1 MNEQTTWK
9 IEYFTEIAS
18 TNEYA
23 KTKRADRQNRIAVA
37 ESQSGGKGT
46 KGRSFSSGK
55 GGVYLS
61 MLTFYRE
68 FPAKNAFQIM
78 ASTAVAVAK
87 TLEAFGLKPVI
98 KWANDIFV
106 DGKKICG
113 ILIENTFSG
122 AYVDN
127 AVIGVGLN
135 VSNDLPAELDD
146 IAITMEQALKKRV
159 DVNAV
164 RDTLIAEL
172 KKTNGMDE
180 YLNRI
185 GYMGKR
191 ATLISNDT
199 TQVVTLR
206 SVDRQGG
213 LNVETSQGQIL
224 RFVAGEISLKLEE
237 KE

>member
-9 IEYFTEIAS
+9 IEYFTEIDS

-23 KTKRADRQNRIAVA
+23 KTKRAARQNRIAVA

-61 MLTFYRE
+61 MLTFYKE

-135 VSNDLPAELDD
+135 VSNELPAELND

-159 DVNAV
+159 DVNTV

-180 YLNRI
+180 YINRI
-185 GYMGKR
+185 GYMGKK
-191 ATLISNDT
+191 ATLICNDK

-206 SVDRQGG
+206 SVDSEGG
-213 LNVETSQGQIL
+213 LNVVTSQGETL

>member
-9 IEYFTEIAS
+9 IEYFTEIDS

-23 KTKRADRQNRIAVA
+23 KTKRAARQNRIAVA

-106 DGKKICG
+106 HGKKICG

-135 VSNDLPAELDD
+135 VSNELPAELND

-159 DVNAV
+159 DVNTV

-180 YLNRI
+180 YINRI
-185 GYMGKR
+185 GYMGKK
-191 ATLISNDT
+191 ATLICNDK
-199 TQVVTLR
+199 TQVVTLH
-206 SVDRQGG
+206 SVDSEGG
-213 LNVETSQGQIL
+213 LNVVTSQGETL

>member
-9 IEYFTEIAS
+9 IEYFTEIDS

-23 KTKRADRQNRIAVA
+23 KTKRAARQNRIAVA

-46 KGRSFSSGK
+46 KGRSFSSGR

-135 VSNDLPAELDD
+135 VSNELPAELND

-159 DVNAV
+159 DVNTV

-180 YLNRI
+180 YINRI
-185 GYMGKR
+185 GYMGKK
-191 ATLISNDT
+191 ATLICNDK

-206 SVDRQGG
+206 SVDSEGG
-213 LNVETSQGQIL
+213 LNVVTSQGETL

>member
-9 IEYFTEIAS
+9 IEYFTEIDS

-23 KTKRADRQNRIAVA
+23 KTKRAARQNRIAVA

-61 MLTFYRE
+61 MLTFYKE

-135 VSNDLPAELDD
+135 VSNELPAELND

-159 DVNAV
+159 DVNTV
-164 RDTLIAEL
+164 RLYI
-172 KKTNGMDE
+172 K
-180 YLNRI
+180 
-185 GYMGKR
+185 
-191 ATLISNDT
+191 S
-199 TQVVTLR
+199 
-206 SVDRQGG
+206 
-213 LNVETSQGQIL
+213 
-224 RFVAGEISLKLEE
+224 F
-237 KE
+237 

>member
-9 IEYFTEIAS
+9 IEYFTEIDS

-23 KTKRADRQNRIAVA
+23 KTKRAARQNRIAVA

-61 MLTFYRE
+61 MLTFYKE

-122 AYVDN
+122 AWVDN

-159 DVNAV
+159 DVNTV

-172 KKTNGMDE
+172 KKPNGMDE

-185 GYMGKR
+185 GYMGKK

-213 LNVETSQGQIL
+213 LNVETSQGETL

>member
-9 IEYFTEIAS
+9 IEYFTEIDS

-61 MLTFYRE
+61 MLTFYKE

-87 TLEAFGLKPVI
+87 TLEVFGLKPVI

-106 DGKKICG
+106 HGKKICG

-135 VSNDLPAELDD
+135 VSNELPAELND

-159 DVNAV
+159 DVNTV

-180 YLNRI
+180 YINRI
-185 GYMGKR
+185 GYMGKK
-191 ATLISNDT
+191 ATLICNDK

-206 SVDRQGG
+206 SVDSEGG
-213 LNVETSQGQIL
+213 LNVVTSQGETL

>member
-1 MNEQTTWK
+1 MN
-9 IEYFTEIAS
+9 
-18 TNEYA
+18 
-23 KTKRADRQNRIAVA
+23 
-37 ESQSGGKGT
+37 
-46 KGRSFSSGK
+46 
-55 GGVYLS
+55 
-61 MLTFYRE
+61 
-68 FPAKNAFQIM
+68 
-78 ASTAVAVAK
+78 
-87 TLEAFGLKPVI
+87 
-98 KWANDIFV
+98 
-106 DGKKICG
+106 GKKICG

-135 VSNDLPAELDD
+135 VSNELPAELND

-159 DVNAV
+159 DVNTV

-185 GYMGKR
+185 GYMGKK
-191 ATLISNDT
+191 ATLICNDK

-206 SVDRQGG
+206 SVDSEGG
-213 LNVETSQGQIL
+213 LNVVTSQGEML
-224 RFVAGEISLKLEE
+224 RFVAGEISLKLEG

>member
-9 IEYFTEIAS
+9 IEYFTEIDS

-23 KTKRADRQNRIAVA
+23 KTKRAARQNRIAVA

-61 MLTFYRE
+61 MLTFYKE

-87 TLEAFGLKPVI
+87 TLETFGLKPVI

-135 VSNDLPAELDD
+135 VSNELPAELND

-159 DVNAV
+159 DVNTV

-180 YLNRI
+180 YINRI
-185 GYMGKR
+185 GYMGKK
-191 ATLISNDT
+191 ATLICNDK

-206 SVDRQGG
+206 SVDSEGG
-213 LNVETSQGQIL
+213 LNVVTSQGETL